1 VPTVNTNPDGTLNVQ
16 EALPA
21 CSFNYWSHA
30 LGLGARFRTPIGP
43 IRVDSSYN
51 LNPPWFP
58 EVYDYQSSVSNVPQ
72 PNVGRAGHF
81 NFFFSIGQT
90 F

>member
-1 VPTVNTNPDGTLNVQ
+1 MPTVNTNPDGSLNVQ
-16 EALPA
+16 EEPTAASTTGRMRWGWALR
-21 CSFNYWSHA
+21 Y
-30 LGLGARFRTPIGP
+30 RTPIGP

-51 LNPPWFP
+51 LDPPYFP
-58 EVYDYQSSVSNVPQ
+58 EVYNYQSSTSNVPQ
-72 PNVGRAGHF
+72 PKIGQAGHF